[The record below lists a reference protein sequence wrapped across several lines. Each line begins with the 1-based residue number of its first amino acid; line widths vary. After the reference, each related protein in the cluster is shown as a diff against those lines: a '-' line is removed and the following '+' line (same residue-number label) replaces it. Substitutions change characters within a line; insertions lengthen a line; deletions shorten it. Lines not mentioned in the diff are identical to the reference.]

1 MTASRPFSPLTEDEE
16 WEILHALPTG
26 DRLLVRVL
34 LDLDEGGPLGA
45 YPGYELLA
53 RRTGWSGKTV
63 RNRLSRLRKA
73 GVIVSER
80 GGAQGLTRYYVVSPM
95 SRDAGTP
102 DSPSMSRGVGTPEVQ
117 NDVPTDV
124 PPGQDIEAVDVP
136 VDVPTGVPTKPPPV
150 GMGIGEGGR
159 GSIKTTSRSR
169 ASRTQ
174 QGDPSKVTWL
184 TPYWDAWIDAYDGKP
199 NGGVLAKALKALHDE
214 HGEAVVLPRWR
225 YFLSET
231 PAGFVNPHKF
241 ASTFGSWE
249 PRQELMSQYSI
260 DPSQVEM

>member
-1 MTASRPFSPLTEDEE
+1 MTPSRPFPPLTEDEE
-16 WEILHALPTG
+16 WEILHVLPTG

-34 LDLDEGGPLGA
+34 LDFDEGGPLGA

-63 RNRLSRLRKA
+63 RNRLSRLRKT

-80 GGAQGLTRYYVVSPM
+80 GGAQGLTRYYVVSLM
-95 SRDAGTP
+95 SRDARTP
-102 DSPSMSRGVGTPEVQ
+102 DSPSMSRGVGTPEPQ

-150 GMGIGEGGR
+150 GMGIGEGGS
-159 GSIKTTSRSR
+159 GDKTTSRSR

-184 TPYWDAWIDAYDGKP
+184 TPYWDAWIDAYGGKP
-199 NGGVLAKALKALHDE
+199 PGGMLAKALKLVHDE
-214 HGEAVVLPRWR
+214 HGEADVLRRWR
-225 YFLSET
+225 YYLKET
-231 PAGFVNPHKF
+231 PATYVNVHRFV
-241 ASTFGSWE
+241 STFGEWE
-249 PRQELMSQYSI
+249 PRDEPMSQFSV
-260 DPSQVEM
+260 DPSMVEM